1 MKLKYSRV
9 LLKLSGE
16 QLAGPGGS
24 GFDSQ
29 VAVLFAQEVA
39 QAVAAGIEI
48 VVIVGGGNY
57 VRGAQVAGSGIQR
70 VTADY
75 MGMLSTLMNAT
86 ALADIFASQSVPAS
100 VLTTVVADQVADS
113 FTQRRALH
121 HLRKGRVV
129 IVGGG
134 LGRPYVTT
142 DTVAVNMALELDCEI
157 VCKLSNVDGVYDK
170 DPKQHADAKRY
181 EHLSFQEAVQNDH
194 IKVMDK
200 AALGMAMEH
209 QKPIVVCD
217 LHHPDNIKKLA
228 LGETVGTLIS

>member
-9 LLKLSGE
+9 LLKVSGE
-16 QLAGPGGS
+16 QLAGPGGT
-24 GFDSQ
+24 GFDPQ
-29 VAVLFAQEVA
+29 IAVLFAQEVA
-39 QAVAAGIEI
+39 QAVAAGVEV

-57 VRGAQVAGSGIQR
+57 VRGAQIAGSGIQR

-75 MGMLSTLMNAT
+75 MGMMATLMNAT

-100 VLTTVVADQVADS
+100 VLTTVVADQVADA

-157 VCKLSNVDGVYDK
+157 VCKLSKVEGVYDK
-170 DPKQHADAKRY
+170 DPLRA
-181 EHLSFQEAVQNDH
+181 SFLPGSGPEWPH
-194 IKVMDK
+194 
-200 AALGMAMEH
+200 
-209 QKPIVVCD
+209 
-217 LHHPDNIKKLA
+217 
-228 LGETVGTLIS
+228 

>member
-9 LLKLSGE
+9 LLKVSGE
-16 QLAGPGGS
+16 QLAGPGGT
-24 GFDSQ
+24 GFDPQ
-29 VAVLFAQEVA
+29 IAVLFAQEVA
-39 QAVAAGIEI
+39 QAVAAGVEV

-57 VRGAQVAGSGIQR
+57 VRGAQIAGSGIQR

-75 MGMLSTLMNAT
+75 MGMMATLMNAT

-100 VLTTVVADQVADS
+100 VLTTVVADQVADA

-157 VCKLSNVDGVYDK
+157 VCKLSKVEGVYDK
-170 DPKQHADAKRY
+170 DPMQHQDAKRY
-181 EHLSFQEAVQNDH
+181 EHLSFQEAVQNGH

-228 LGETVGTLIS
+228 MGEAVGTLIS